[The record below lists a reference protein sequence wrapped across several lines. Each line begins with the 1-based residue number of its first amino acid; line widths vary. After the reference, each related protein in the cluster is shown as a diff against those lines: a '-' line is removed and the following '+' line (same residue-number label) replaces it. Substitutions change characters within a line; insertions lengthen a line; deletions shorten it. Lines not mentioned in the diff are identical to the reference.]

1 MLNILTQQTSGYA
14 FGLGASLVG
23 LVLVLV
29 VLGFLFSL
37 AHQFVYDEDK
47 LGPNPALKLFLKDQV
62 KFYPII
68 WGEGFNRP
76 NKIWKYVKE
85 KEYAN
90 KTYEEVKKETPITY
104 YEHEVVRINQR
115 RYNNFWACL
124 GLMFFAPFT
133 ALVALEIYPVVL
145 FVGTVTALLHLAR
158 FTVRLKKK
166 FTSHTID
173 PNAHKEVTN
182 A

>member
-1 MLNILTQQTSGYA
+1 MLNILTEQSSGYA

-29 VLGFLFSL
+29 GLGFLFSL
-37 AHQFVYDEDK
+37 AHQFVNDEDK
-47 LGPNPALKLFLKDQV
+47 RGPNPALKMFTKDLV

-68 WGEGFNRP
+68 WGEDMTNP
-76 NKIWKYVKE
+76 HKVWKYSMDKKDE
-85 KEYAN
+85 D
-90 KTYEEVKKETPITY
+90 KTWKETRDTATLY
-104 YEHEVVRINQR
+104 YEYEADRINKQC
-115 RYNNFWACL
+115 YTKFWAIL
-124 GLMFFAPFT
+124 AIMFIGPFIT
-133 ALVALEIYPVVL
+133 LVALEVYPVVL
-145 FVGTVTALLHLAR
+145 FVGTITALLHLAR
-158 FTVRLKKK
+158 FSVRLSKK